1 MNDFD
6 YSVRIVYT
14 VECRVDLVRNWRMV
28 RVEKGV
34 VEGDESICG
43 LKYLEVGQV
52 LRRFKRLM
60 EELRQSMEL

>member
-1 MNDFD
+1 
-6 YSVRIVYT
+6 
-14 VECRVDLVRNWRMV
+14 MV

-34 VEGDESICG
+34 VEDDESICG
-43 LKYLEVGQV
+43 LTYLEVGQV